1 MGLPK
6 KIFIVV
12 IPGNQKN
19 EKKWIGL
26 SPFFFWKHPPNR
38 SSQKKKTKRERKTG
52 VCLGGKKKKH
62 GSLFPKVVF
71 LSKARKGGF
80 CLHYRKRFLAF
91 SFCFSCVV
99 WTSSSF
105 VVFFLLVQL
114 LRFVAGHFSTSA
126 CSLNSV
132 SQRDLLST
140 YLYIYLLLYKF
151 SWIN

>member
-1 MGLPK
+1 MWACPNFFFYCCDTGQPK
-6 KIFIVV
+6 KRKEMDWAF
-12 IPGNQKN
+12 
-19 EKKWIGL
+19 
-26 SPFFFWKHPPNR
+26 PFFFWKHPPNR
-38 SSQKKKTKRERKTG
+38 SSQKKKKERKTG
-52 VCLGGKKKKH
+52 VCLGETKKKKH
-62 GSLFPKVVF
+62 GSLFPKVS
-71 LSKARKGGF
+71 LSFQGEE
-80 CLHYRKRFLAF
+80 KRVLLKLQKTLPGF

-105 VVFFLLVQL
+105 VVFFLLLQL

-126 CSLNSV
+126 CSWNSV